1 MSTPCD
7 TLGIRKAAEP
17 LRSNGANAEPG
28 VARPAKFSPGAPCY
42 VPVFFQLNFI
52 VIYASIAR
60 MDLLKKLEDC
70 ALRYEEVQRLVM
82 DPDLAKDQKKY
93 KDTMRENGY
102 LSEICSLYDEYK
114 KILQGIKD
122 ATEMITAEDDQ
133 EMKEMARDELRA
145 LEERKPVL
153 EEEIKLKLI
162 PPDPLDEKNIILE
175 IRSAAGGDEAT
186 LFVRDIW
193 EMYTHL
199 ADRRGWKT
207 ETMEAQET
215 EVGGFNRI
223 VTSISG
229 KFVYGTLRWE
239 SGVHRVQRVPA
250 TESQGRLQTSTVTVA
265 VLPEAEETEIDI
277 KPGDV
282 RIDVMRAGGPGGQC
296 VNTTDSAVRL
306 THIPTGIVVIQQ
318 DEKSQIKNKEKAF
331 RVLRARLFDF
341 EESKKQSERAGVRKS
356 MVGSGARSEK
366 IRTYNYP
373 QDRVTDHR
381 INYSQHNLP
390 SFMMGEMDDMLDALN
405 VYAKEEQLKADI
417 SELANA

>member
-1 MSTPCD
+1 
-7 TLGIRKAAEP
+7 
-17 LRSNGANAEPG
+17 
-28 VARPAKFSPGAPCY
+28 
-42 VPVFFQLNFI
+42 
-52 VIYASIAR
+52 
-60 MDLLKKLEDC
+60 MDLLKKLEEC
-70 ALRYEEVQRLVM
+70 ENRYKIVQEMVLDPNLV
-82 DPDLAKDQKKY
+82 KDQKKY

-102 LSEICSLYDEYK
+102 LSDLSELYAQYK
-114 KILQGIKD
+114 KVLQGIKD
-122 ATEMITAEDDQ
+122 AKEMITAEDDV
-133 EMKEMARDELRA
+133 EMKEMAREELKS
-145 LEERKPVL
+145 LEEEQPKL
-153 EEEIKLKLI
+153 EEEIKLKLV

-186 LFVRDIW
+186 LFVRDLW
-193 EMYTHL
+193 EMYCHL
-199 ADRRGWKT
+199 ADRKNWKY
-207 ETMEAQET
+207 EVMEQQET
-215 EVGGFNRI
+215 EVGGFNKI

-250 TESQGRLQTSTVTVA
+250 TESQGRLQTSTATVA
-265 VLPEAEETEIDI
+265 VLPEAEETEIEI

-331 RVLRARLFDF
+331 RVLRARLFDL
-341 EESKKQSERAGVRKS
+341 EETKKQAERAAARSS

-390 SFMMGEMDDMLDALN
+390 GFMMGEMDGMLDALN

-417 SELANA
+417 TTLGND